1 MKPSSAGAPR
11 RASGALEA
19 LDDAGRAEF
28 WASLALRHTRGLG
41 ARGCKRLLA
50 FFGSAFEAVQ
60 GTARWREAGVGP
72 DKAALLASGSWRVT
86 AREEWEACRGLSAVL
101 LLWTDPRYPAQLR
114 ELPDP
119 PVFLYCRG
127 DMSLLG
133 GPCLAVVG
141 RRDCTRAG
149 IRAATALARGVAAA
163 GVTVVSGMALGIDRA
178 AHLAALEQQGGTIA
192 VLGAGLD
199 VDYPG
204 GNRDLRR
211 GMERQG
217 LLLTEYAPA
226 TPPSARH
233 FPIRNRIISG
243 LSLGVLVVEAAVR
256 SGSLI
261 TARLALEQNRSV
273 YVLPDPGASP
283 EDGEQ
288 GPSCPAAG
296 GSAPGARTEQEKGA
310 PSEGCRQLLQQ
321 GAIAVASAEDIL
333 RDLGPQLRGSFM
345 PQPRKVSGAA
355 AEPAAPVIPV
365 APAAPI
371 IPIDPAG
378 SGSPNGAP
386 GSIRM
391 SGDPSLVSVEDRILA
406 AIQREPVS
414 ADDLCRALRLSAAEV
429 GAALVMLEVRGL
441 ARRLA
446 DLRYAPIRS

>member
-1 MKPSSAGAPR
+1 MNPSSAGALC

-41 ARGCKRLLA
+41 ARSRKRLLA
-50 FFGSAFEAVQ
+50 FYGSAFAAVQ
-60 GTARWREAGVGP
+60 GTARWREAGVGE
-72 DKAALLASGSWRVT
+72 DKAALLTSGSWRVT
-86 AREEWEACRGLSAVL
+86 ARREWDACRGLSAVL
-101 LLWTDPRYPAQLR
+101 LLWTDPCYPVQLR

-127 DMSLLG
+127 DMSLLR

-149 IRAATALARGVAAA
+149 IRAATALARGVASA

-273 YVLPDPGASP
+273 YVLPDSVESLEYGGQ
-283 EDGEQ
+283 E
-288 GPSCPAAG
+288 PSCPAADG
-296 GSAPGARTEQEKGA
+296 GDAPGSRADRTEGA

-321 GAIAVASAEDIL
+321 GAIVVGNAEDIL
-333 RDLGPQLRGSFM
+333 RDLGPQLRGMLM
-345 PQPRKVSGAA
+345 PQPGKAPDA
-355 AEPAAPVIPV
+355 PADPAEPADPGPPDSASAPFR
-365 APAAPI
+365 A
-371 IPIDPAG
+371 
-378 SGSPNGAP
+378 S
-386 GSIRM
+386 
-391 SGDPSLVSVEDRILA
+391 SVEDRILA
-406 AIQREPVS
+406 AIRPEPVS
-414 ADDLCRALRLSAAEV
+414 ADDLCRTLQLSAAEV
-429 GAALVMLEVRGL
+429 GAALVMLEVQGR

-446 DLRYAPIRS
+446 DLRYAPIR